1 MTLDLFGTTLVVL
14 ALTLV
19 ASRCLSSVFGHVGLV
34 AVPNSRSSHAT
45 PTPVG
50 VGVVVPVAVAIVV
63 VVEGRLTW
71 TVAALLA
78 FAVLGFVDDLLDLS
92 APARLVAQ
100 VAIALVGVVS
110 LGELPALYAVVAA
123 VAVVA
128 AANGLN
134 FMDGINGITASLGV
148 LLGLTLVLMG
158 QYVDSTSWQT
168 VGAVTAAACLG
179 YLPDNFPDARSFPG
193 NVLPY
198 SLAAIFTLGVA
209 DMARE
214 SPVLVLGVA
223 PLVPAFIDTST
234 TLARRARSG
243 EGLMTAHR
251 QHAYQRL
258 TRRTSHTAATLT
270 FLTLATFCAFAL
282 PIGLVSGLAAGVTF
296 LAFAFACC
304 FLVLSRVPQDVR

>member
-1 MTLDLFGTTLVVL
+1 MSLDLLETTLVVL
-14 ALTLV
+14 VMTLV
-19 ASRCLSSVFGHVGLV
+19 GSRCLSSIFGRVGLV

-50 VGVVVPVAVAIVV
+50 VGVVVPVAVAVVVV

-71 TVAALLA
+71 TVAAVLA
-78 FAVLGFVDDLLDLS
+78 FAVLGFVDDLLDLP
-92 APARLVAQ
+92 ALARLVTQ
-100 VAIALVGVVS
+100 VAIAFAGVLS
-110 LGELPALYAVVAA
+110 LGQLPTLYALGAVVT
-123 VAVVA
+123 VVA

-209 DMARE
+209 DMARV
-214 SPVLVLGVA
+214 SPVLVLGLA

-234 TLARRARSG
+234 TLARRARRG

-258 TRRTSHTAATLT
+258 TRRTSPHRRR
-270 FLTLATFCAFAL
+270 
-282 PIGLVSGLAAGVTF
+282 P
-296 LAFAFACC
+296 
-304 FLVLSRVPQDVR
+304 